1 MVDGPPEVVEVTEV
15 GQHQLPGHHLL
26 HHPVGGL
33 QRPQA
38 GLQQSRDVV
47 GQEDLLDLFTE
58 GGSDADRVLLDVV
71 DDGGVGDVV
80 LLRSPPQTH
89 RSPPT
94 EEKEG
99 ENDDQQKEGGS
110 ADEGEDDDDAAV
122 ADGDVW
128 DGENHRTI
136 GVIRQG
142 AATTATCNWS
152 DYSPGRQCDC
162 EGLI

>member
-15 GQHQLPGHHLL
+15 GQDQLPGHHLL

-38 GLQQSRDVV
+38 GLQQPRDVV

-58 GGSDADRVLLDVV
+58 GGSDAHRVLLDVV
-71 DDGGVGDVV
+71 DDGGVGDAV
-80 LLRSPPQTH
+80 LLRPPPQTD
-89 RSPPT
+89 STPPT

-99 ENDDQQKEGGS
+99 EDDDQEEEGGS

-122 ADGDVW
+122 SEGDVW
-128 DGENHRTI
+128 EGENYRTI
-136 GVIRQG
+136 GVE
-142 AATTATCNWS
+142 
-152 DYSPGRQCDC
+152 RQCAAC
-162 EGLI
+162 PACNCSNYLSLAAY